1 MTLRRATLLLAVAA
15 GALTLGAGSAT
26 SPRVVVT
33 GIKDIQSFLEKCPTN
48 DSAFATLRQDF
59 ELRVDGGPPTAVPA
73 CAEPMSA
80 LPIDKL
86 TDELIVWQILR
97 TAFYMSQGTEG
108 KLPWTTKSLYD
119 WMKSHISGVNIKT
132 APGRLYCCEVID
144 GRLYFSTSRG
154 DATQR
159 DPKRAWPGI
168 SNSLN
173 FYVHE
178 IRHADLGSL
187 GHTTGCELFPLPTGP
202 VGCDATYDVNNL
214 GGYGVQFWLES
225 SWALG
230 LLNIGIGCA
239 PSDIAHA
246 YAKWDERSANNF
258 RSRFVTNIPP
268 AVVAPT
274 PFGGPCLR

>member
-1 MTLRRATLLLAVAA
+1 MSHVSSAENN
-15 GALTLGAGSAT
+15 AGSVWST
-26 SPRVVVT
+26 RPLPTGLPSTYSVT
-33 GIKDIQSFLEKCPTN
+33 L
-48 DSAFATLRQDF
+48 
-59 ELRVDGGPPTAVPA
+59 PPQ
-73 CAEPMSA
+73 
-80 LPIDKL
+80 L
-86 TDELIVWQILR
+86 TDEPIVWQILR
-97 TAFYMSQGTEG
+97 TAFYM
-108 KLPWTTKSLYD
+108 
-119 WMKSHISGVNIKT
+119 
-132 APGRLYCCEVID
+132 
-144 GRLYFSTSRG
+144 F
-154 DATQR
+154 
-159 DPKRAWPGI
+159 

-173 FYVHE
+173 FYAHE
-178 IRHADLGSL
+178 IRHADLGSS

-239 PSDIAHA
+239 PSDIAQT

-258 RSRFVTNIPP
+258 RARFVTNIPP